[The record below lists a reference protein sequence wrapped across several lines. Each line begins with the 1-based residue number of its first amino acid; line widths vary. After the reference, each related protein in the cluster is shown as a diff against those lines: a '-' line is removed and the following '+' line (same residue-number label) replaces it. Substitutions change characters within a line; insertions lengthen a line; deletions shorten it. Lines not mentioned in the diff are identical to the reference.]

1 MSLDFSSLLAQ
12 ACLRKHQRPVA
23 EQMLSI
29 QVRDVRPLVELNQ
42 QTVRLPQMGGPL
54 SLLWRWRS
62 GGCLGPKAA
71 AAMNARQRQARAD
84 RPAAELP
91 LDRGA
96 TGGWHLDLICP
107 VCIKPCRKLF
117 SHGWSER
124 IRPDARLWA
133 CRLCH
138 RVTYTS
144 SNLPGSSNNRRP
156 PSYRSRK
163 HTEAA
168 IRIRRDFMGLDP
180 EEAENIYFPPA
191 LLLVLKTSPKSSIH
205 WERWE
210 ALRQLA
216 MAHETL
222 ATLAWGDAL
231 NRYVLQLGLEPFA
244 PIGGC
249 WPALAEEQLREN
261 SWATRQSSWHRRG
274 RPRPGPEGSIR

>member
-1 MSLDFSSLLAQ
+1 
-12 ACLRKHQRPVA
+12 
-23 EQMLSI
+23 MLSI
-29 QVRDVRPLVELNQ
+29 QVRDVRPLVEVNQ
-42 QTVRLPQMGGPL
+42 QTVHLPQMGDPL

-62 GGCLGPKAA
+62 GGCFGPEAA
-71 AAMNARQRQARAD
+71 AAMNARQRQARGE
-84 RPAAELP
+84 RPAAEP
-91 LDRGA
+91 QLDRGA

-107 VCIKPCRKLF
+107 VCARACRRLF
-117 SHGWSER
+117 AHGWTER

-133 CRLCH
+133 CRCCH

-144 SNLPGSSNNRRP
+144 SNRPGSSNGRRP

-168 IRIRRDFMGLDP
+168 IRIRRDFMGLEP
-180 EEAENIYFPPA
+180 EEAGNIYFPAA
-191 LLLVLKTSPKSSIH
+191 LFLAHKTSPRSRIH

-231 NRYVLQLGLEPFA
+231 NRYAIQVGMEPTALE
-244 PIGGC
+244 GCCC
-249 WPALAEEQLREN
+249 WPALAEEQLMEN
-261 SWATRQSSWHRRG
+261 RWATRQSSWHRRG
-274 RPRPGPEGSIR
+274 RPRPGPGRRD